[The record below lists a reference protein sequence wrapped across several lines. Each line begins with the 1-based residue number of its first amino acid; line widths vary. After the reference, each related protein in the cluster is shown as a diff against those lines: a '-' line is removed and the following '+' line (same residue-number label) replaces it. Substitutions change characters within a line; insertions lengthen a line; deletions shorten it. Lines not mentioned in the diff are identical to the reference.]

1 MTRQLISWTG
11 AFVAVVSLTLA
22 SAAVEARQ
30 CHRRNQCCQQAG
42 NCGYQS
48 GCQQTAGCS
57 SLASA
62 CCTPQST
69 CCTPQSTC
77 GSAQPASGTMQP
89 TAGDQVPPT
98 PVGVA
103 PAPAPAPG
111 ALISASPQYTR
122 RPHLAGLKERC
133 PMRPVLLLTSLTLA
147 LAAIGFAASDEPASP
162 PPADKTNSRTAKAP
176 AKSTVVK
183 AADAKPAAKPAAKP
197 GDKSADKS
205 ADQPGAKPAEKAA
218 SKAPAGPAADPGKNS
233 AEEDAIRHTGE
244 TFAQAYNAGDAAAVA
259 AHFTPDAEYVD
270 EQGNVL
276 QGRQAI
282 EESLAGFFTE
292 NPGCQLEVT
301 IDSIRFVSSGVAI
314 EDGTT
319 TVTRPAG
326 GPSDYSRYTAVHVK
340 TNGKWLT
347 ASSREHAPKSGRQHS
362 AQLQQLEWML
372 GEWVDEDDDSIVEFS
387 CQAVDNGN
395 FLLRQF
401 AVKIAGQE
409 AMSGTQRIGWDPVSG
424 KLRAWVFDSEGGY
437 GEGTWHR
444 DGESWV
450 LKTTGVTAD
459 GQTASNTSIYT
470 FVSEHIMT
478 WQAVDHEIAGVQLP
492 DSEVVTIVRKPP
504 PVLLDDL
511 PARN

>member
-1 MTRQLISWTG
+1 
-11 AFVAVVSLTLA
+11 
-22 SAAVEARQ
+22 
-30 CHRRNQCCQQAG
+30 
-42 NCGYQS
+42 
-48 GCQQTAGCS
+48 
-57 SLASA
+57 
-62 CCTPQST
+62 
-69 CCTPQSTC
+69 
-77 GSAQPASGTMQP
+77 
-89 TAGDQVPPT
+89 
-98 PVGVA
+98 
-103 PAPAPAPG
+103 
-111 ALISASPQYTR
+111 
-122 RPHLAGLKERC
+122 
-133 PMRPVLLLTSLTLA
+133 MRPVNILSVLTLA
-147 LAAIGFAASDEPASP
+147 LAAIGFAASDEPAP
-162 PPADKTNSRTAKAP
+162 PSPADKTSTRSAKAP
-176 AKSTVVK
+176 LAKSTVVK
-183 AADAKPAAKPAAKP
+183 SADAKAPAKPADKP
-197 GDKSADKS
+197 DG
-205 ADQPGAKPAEKAA
+205 KPA
-218 SKAPAGPAADPGKNS
+218 SKAPAGPATGPDKNS
-233 AEEDAIRHTGE
+233 AEEEAIRHTGE
-244 TFAQAYNAGDAAAVA
+244 TFAQSYNAGDAAAVA

-276 QGRQAI
+276 QGRQAL
-282 EESLAGFFTE
+282 EEALAAYFTG
-292 NPGCQLEVT
+292 NPGSQLDVT
-301 IDSIRFVSSGVAI
+301 IDTIRFVSPGLAI

-326 GPSDYSRYTAVHVK
+326 GSLDYSRYTAVHVK

-372 GEWVDEDDDSIVEFS
+372 GDWVDEDDDSIVEFT

-437 GEGTWHR
+437 GDGTWHR

-459 GQTASNTSIYT
+459 GQTASSTSIYT

-504 PVLLDDL
+504 SPVLLNDT
-511 PARN
+511 PAEN